1 MNDDFILD
9 IKTNLSRWLS
19 FNFSKTIEMN
29 IFTIITVLSVAEAFH
44 ITAKVDQPDIKT
56 IRMIGLEETTKHC
69 FRLLKSLITVENRS
83 EVAAH
88 TMMLAKKCSK
98 IQAVRATIQKLTLKH
113 RNRYS
118 LWW

>member
-9 IKTNLSRWLS
+9 IKTNLPRRLS
-19 FNFSKTIEMN
+19 LDFSKTVEMN

-56 IRMIGLEETTKHC
+56 IRMIRLEETTAHC

-83 EVAAH
+83 EVSAQ

-98 IQAVRATIQKLTLKH
+98 IQAVKATIQKLTLKH